1 MNKEKIYILED
12 RGIIYI
18 NGEDAFAYLQ
28 NIISNDLNK
37 VTGKYFF
44 NKKEIK
50 SSKNS
55 YDNEIADK
63 VWDLSLDY
71 HNN

>member
-1 MNKEKIYILED
+1 MMRFAINILKNFLAISCEKAAETPIDLIY
-12 RGIIYI
+12 
-18 NGEDAFAYLQ
+18 N
-28 NIISNDLNK
+28 NDLNK

-63 VWDLSLDY
+63 IWDISLDY